1 MFLVD
6 PDDIIAIHR
15 ANDLGGRDTAIAEVR
30 RRWPALADRAMAGV
44 LDRVLAIKVEVPV
57 IPERTHPPSPG
68 TPEGDERRQKTNEK
82 KRRDRERDRLRRDRI
97 RAGLE

>member
-30 RRWPALADRAMAGV
+30 RRWPALADRAVAGV
-44 LDRVLAIKVEVPV
+44 LDRVLRNSSTSGQGQGIV
-57 IPERTHPPSPG
+57 TDC
-68 TPEGDERRQKTNEK
+68 GDSGFGLHRN
-82 KRRDRERDRLRRDRI
+82 DGGL
-97 RAGLE
+97 AGWR